1 MCILVLFLVLHP
13 TVRYEKYKELQVEG
27 LLSDPK
33 KNRSNCI
40 SGKLFSLRTILGK
53 IFRTI
58 NISDL
63 FPMTILY
70 FKVSQE
76 ALNVECKLVLSTK

>member
-1 MCILVLFLVLHP
+1 MKLKVQQIV
-13 TVRYEKYKELQVEG
+13 T
-27 LLSDPK
+27 LLGCHSLK
-33 KNRSNCI
+33 KIDRIVSRKF
-40 SGKLFSLRTILGK
+40 KLSSLRPNLGK

-76 ALNVECKLVLSTK
+76 ALSVECKLVLSTK